1 MCTLNE
7 FNDLD
12 YLFFFLKKYLFSKL
26 NDFKWTAISY
36 LCIYNCTY
44 L

>member
-1 MCTLNE
+1 MYMQYCIMCTLNE

-26 NDFKWTAISY
+26 NDF
-36 LCIYNCTY
+36 
-44 L
+44 